1 MELNIILVS
10 NDISSIMNTS
20 INLNF
25 CNVLLGSIK
34 VYKYPHI
41 GILYHV
47 WTISVASESLL
58 AIAPIVVNIKTFF
71 FGLLNILLNIL

>member
-1 MELNIILVS
+1 
-10 NDISSIMNTS
+10 
-20 INLNF
+20 
-25 CNVLLGSIK
+25 

-47 WTISVASESLL
+47 WIIPIASESLF